1 MSTTLRA
8 QIVRAAYE
16 GRQFPCLEFQD
27 TNAHSFVE
35 HKAWRVDGADIQST
49 GREPLKISCK
59 IALLTSI
66 SGWPDDLFPR
76 LHDELDDLFRST
88 PQGMLTHPYYGE
100 TRVQVASWKRSFDPA
115 MQQGVVLD
123 VEFVETNA
131 SAYRSFANFDPEPG
145 TALSDAA
152 TAADDAIAAYDPNTG
167 IDSLADVT
175 ATQLAY
181 LEEEDRSA
189 DEAYAALGVIQRAAQ
204 TALDS
209 AALAAIEAHDA
220 RAALREVLARS
231 WSYASKYLTPRATP
245 RIYVVPV
252 TMSLQRIAATVY
264 GSASRTVE
272 LRKANR
278 VPDELF
284 VPAGT
289 VLVLP
294 EAS

>member
-1 MSTTLRA
+1 MSTLRA

-16 GRQFPCLEFQD
+16 GREFPCLEWTD
-27 TNAHSFVE
+27 TNAHSFTE
-35 HKAWRVDGADIQST
+35 HKAWRVNGADVEQT
-49 GREPLKISCK
+49 GREPLKCSAK

-66 SGWPDDLFPR
+66 QGWPDDLFPR

-88 PQGMLTHPYYGE
+88 PQGRLTHPYYGE
-100 TRVQVASWKRSFDPA
+100 VRVQVASWKRSFDPA
-115 MQQGVVLD
+115 VQQGVVLD

-131 SAYRSFANFDPEPG
+131 SAYRSFANFEPEPG

-152 TAADDAIAAYDPNTG
+152 TAADEAIDAYDSDSG
-167 IDSLADVT
+167 IDSLSDTVEE
-175 ATQLAY
+175 QLAY

-189 DEAYAALGVIQRAAQ
+189 DEAYAALGVIQSAAQ

-209 AALAAIEAHDA
+209 EALSAIDAHDA
-220 RAALREVLARS
+220 RAALREVIARS
-231 WSYASKYLTPRATP
+231 WEYASRYLTPRATP
-245 RIYVVPV
+245 RVYTVPV

-264 GSASRTVE
+264 GSAERTAE

-278 VPDELF
+278 VPDEMF